1 MSSTGNPNALDEI
14 TLKDRL
20 GKLLF
25 DGPRPLLKRRDK
37 IVENFEKLIAQYG
50 EAGVLIP

>member
-1 MSSTGNPNALDEI
+1 MKE
-14 TLKDRL
+14 RV
-20 GKLLF
+20 GKLLI
-25 DGPRPLLKRRDK
+25 DGPKPILKRRDK